1 MHWVV
6 VGGRR
11 LGLRAAKPSFLQTT
25 ASLPTISIIHCPPT
39 CLLMPA
45 VARLPRAQ
53 DENLGGALEPLPL
66 ERPPLL
72 RKGRKMRMKPV
83 KLKGSE
89 LPHNNHRPL
98 LHPLQFRSVV
108 PRPQEG
114 AVSRVLA
121 WPYLSFHMGSCCS
134 SFSKRMKVQKGRQR
148 EPAHLPL
155 HRRPTRRQL
164 PGPAKGHRQGKYTIL
179 RVSQVDVPSLEQG
192 GGVTD
197 GRA

>member
-53 DENLGGALEPLPL
+53 DGNLGGALEPLPL

-121 WPYLSFHMGSCCS
+121 WPYLSFHMQFFLQEDEGTERKAERTSPS
-134 SFSKRMKVQKGRQR
+134 PPTQTPHQEAAPRASKGAQTG
-148 EPAHLPL
+148 
-155 HRRPTRRQL
+155 
-164 PGPAKGHRQGKYTIL
+164 
-179 RVSQVDVPSLEQG
+179 
-192 GGVTD
+192 
-197 GRA
+197 